1 MPMHR
6 IRWLAQVLC
15 LVALLPM
22 HFAVAAGNI
31 TPLESIPI
39 KSAQLDHKAI
49 EVFIGDAKV
58 AFPEEYETQAVPVS
72 GRIFDGLQAA
82 KSRLAL
88 PDGTTI
94 DWGFKY
100 KEAFLK
106 SVIVYDRSGHPRLL
120 AATAFTSGIIARR
133 FNEPKAVTPEQYR
146 KAING
151 KHDKTMVTV
160 FVRDKRDLETYL
172 PYLKRWLQA
181 DLLGMHV
188 DCTQPDMAQA
198 CRFAGEV
205 EVPTRAYLLANKRKP
220 LPISVPH
227 VKAANIPLAAFR

>member
-1 MPMHR
+1 MSMHG
-6 IRWLAQVLC
+6 IRRLAQVLC
-15 LVALLPM
+15 LAALLPI

-39 KSAQLDHKAI
+39 KSAKLDHEAI
-49 EVFIGDAKV
+49 EAFIGNAKM
-58 AFPEEYETQAVPVS
+58 AFPEEYEPQAVPVS
-72 GRIFDGLQAA
+72 GRIFGGLQAA
-82 KSRLAL
+82 KNRLAL
-88 PDGTTI
+88 SDGTTI

-100 KEAFLK
+100 QEPYLQSA
-106 SVIVYDRSGHPRLL
+106 IVYDQTGRPRLL
-120 AATAFTSGIIARR
+120 AAVAFTSGVIARGDT
-133 FNEPKAVTPEQYR
+133 PKAVTPEQY
-146 KAING
+146 KLAINKKSG
-151 KHDKTMVTV
+151 KTMVTV

-181 DLLGMHV
+181 DLLGMYV
-188 DCTQPDMAQA
+188 DCTQPGMAQA

>member
-1 MPMHR
+1 MPMHE
-6 IRWLAQVLC
+6 IRRLAQVLC
-15 LVALLPM
+15 LAALLPI
-22 HFAVAAGNI
+22 HFAVAAGSA
-31 TPLESIPI
+31 PVP
-39 KSAQLDHKAI
+39 KSVSLDVEKFNDKAI
-49 EVFIGDAKV
+49 EAFIGDAEV
-58 AFPEEYETQAVPVS
+58 TFPEEYEPQTVPVS
-72 GRIFDGLQAA
+72 DRIFAGLEAA
-82 KSRLAL
+82 ARRLIL

-120 AATAFTSGIIARR
+120 AAAAFTSGIIARR

>member
-1 MPMHR
+1 MSMHG
-6 IRWLAQVLC
+6 IRRLAQVLC
-15 LVALLPM
+15 LAALLPI

-39 KSAQLDHKAI
+39 KSAKLDHKAI
-49 EVFIGDAKV
+49 EAFIGDAKM
-58 AFPEEYETQAVPVS
+58 AFPEEYEPQAVPVS
-72 GRIFDGLQAA
+72 GRIFGGLQAA
-82 KSRLAL
+82 KNRLAL
-88 PDGTTI
+88 SDGTTI

-100 KEAFLK
+100 QEPYLQSA
-106 SVIVYDRSGHPRLL
+106 IVYDQTGRPRLL
-120 AATAFTSGIIARR
+120 AAVAFTSGVIARGDT
-133 FNEPKAVTPEQYR
+133 PKVVTPEQY
-146 KAING
+146 KLAINKKSG
-151 KHDKTMVTV
+151 KTMVTV

-181 DLLGMHV
+181 DLLGMYV
-188 DCTQPDMAQA
+188 NCTQPGMAQA